1 MEAIFDA
8 ILWFIAFVIFKI
20 FGVKVEFGDL
30 RVQIYG
36 GFLGLGVIA
45 IILGFYIFI
54 G

>member
-1 MEAIFDA
+1 MEALFETV
-8 ILWFIAFVIFKI
+8 LWFIAFVIFKI

-45 IILGFYIFI
+45 IILGLYVFI